1 MINPDSCQST
11 YVTYLFNKQ
20 YLNFILHF
28 MILKIQIL
36 HKIQMTSLP
45 NSAEKI
51 ENYDF
56 DELNE
61 EQYDELMALRKGYWF
76 TKI

>member
-1 MINPDSCQST
+1 
-11 YVTYLFNKQ
+11 
-20 YLNFILHF
+20 

-61 EQYDELMALRKGYWF
+61 EQYDELMALRKGY
-76 TKI
+76 